1 MMNKFLFI
9 LLMPVILFANYNY
22 SLIDCNETSPTYRS
36 DVWLPSYPNHI
47 TLHYFSTQG

>member
-1 MMNKFLFI
+1 MKKFLII
-9 LLMPVILFANYNY
+9 LLLPVFIFANYEY
-22 SLIDCNETSPTYRS
+22 SSEDYNGTSPTYRS

>member
-1 MMNKFLFI
+1 MNKILIIVLFQA
-9 LLMPVILFANYNY
+9 VLFANYEY
-22 SLIDCNETSPTYRS
+22 SLQDFNDTSPTYRD